1 MSDLLVHNVY
11 RDRQWV
17 AEIER
22 RGETQVEHLQNLAL
36 ASARAAREPRRR
48 RTDAKNA

>member
-1 MSDLLVHNVY
+1 MLVHNVY

-22 RGETQVEHLQNLAL
+22 HGETQAERLQNLAL
-36 ASARAAREPRRR
+36 ASARAAQEPRKRGF
-48 RTDAKNA
+48 AKND